1 MGSTQSTTDTQDAI
15 RDVAHNPSSVTQQ
28 DLADW
33 DALVQSF
40 ENPTPRETKQRKD
53 PTLVTGYTVE
63 DLHAFDCL
71 AAALEGD
78 VGGEATE
85 EDFRPTRVFD
95 EDDSFGNVLG
105 LRAWQERA
113 SHGVRTLTNL
123 PGAVASRA
131 LGALPFSKDKEEEV
145 KEEEDDVESGLAKDK
160 FVGRRGHA
168 FTNLEL
174 TVLSNFSK
182 NVDHIDLDQAA
193 EVFDILDDDGD
204 GTIALT
210 ELRNAA
216 EDPRIIKFVEDS
228 KCQMLRALL
237 LRDGVEPA
245 RARRVLRAVDADRS
259 GSLDREEWAVFV
271 TALARE
277 RVRYLKVIGLCQ
289 RRCFWGR
296 GGEEL
301 AVESRG
307 WLARFYSCVIWYKT
321 PPGYV
326 EDFAYYS
333 RNYHPV
339 LALFYRDLDHPLDR
353 VEKTAMLLTLTAY
366 SLWATTVVL
375 SNADFRCPD
384 KNPDDDE
391 GYYPEYPPC
400 YWRDPHLEH
409 DWKFMFWNFVIVT
422 LPTVFGDILLF
433 YMLAC
438 PCIQF
443 ENQGRKQERK
453 WRRLESVLTGGGHL
467 IVLPLFVIGTFFV
480 VLALLTIFSKKSCE
494 DFAGMVGATG
504 ECEKFTAADVFKFLQ
519 SFAIAQLLW
528 PLKILAKEF
537 NLAIGKY
544 HSYGWY
550 RMFFCKK
557 CGFGRWGAERADAL
571 KAKSGDNAVA
581 QVAQASTGG
590 RLGAFWPRTKT
601 KAREGRGAT
610 AHRGFP
616 R

>member
-1 MGSTQSTTDTQDAI
+1 MGSTQSTHETQDAI

-40 ENPTPRETKQRKD
+40 ENPTPRETKKRKD

-131 LGALPFSKDKEEEV
+131 LGALPFSSKEEEV
-145 KEEEDDVESGLAKDK
+145 KEEEEDDVEAGLAKDK

-301 AVESRG
+301 AEESRG

-339 LALFYRDLDHPLDR
+339 LALFYRDLDHPLNR
-353 VEKTAMLLTLTAY
+353 LEKTAMLLVLTAY
-366 SLWATTVVL
+366 SLFATTFLMVSVT
-375 SNADFRCPD
+375 D
-384 KNPDDDE
+384 
-391 GYYPEYPPC
+391 G
-400 YWRDPHLEH
+400 WVDPLLQIK
-409 DWKFMFWNFVIVT
+409 WKRIFWNFVIVT

-480 VLALLTIFSKKSCE
+480 VLALLMLFDPPSCDE
-494 DFAGMVGATG
+494 FAGTVGAKE
-504 ECEKFTAADVFKFLQ
+504 ECKKFVPSDVFKFLQ
-519 SFAIAQLLW
+519 SFAFAQLLW

-601 KAREGRGAT
+601 NAREGRGAT

>member
-40 ENPTPRETKQRKD
+40 ENPTPREVKKRKD

-95 EDDSFGNVLG
+95 EGDSFGNVLG

-113 SHGVRTLTNL
+113 SHGVRAAMHL

-131 LGALPFSKDKEEEV
+131 LGALPFSSSSKDVEEEV
-145 KEEEDDVESGLAKDK
+145 KEEEDDDVESGLAKDK

-193 EVFDILDDDGD
+193 KVFDILDDDGD

-296 GGEEL
+296 GAEEL
-301 AVESRG
+301 REEGRG
-307 WLARFYSCVIWYKT
+307 WLARFYSCVIWYET

-339 LALFYRDLDHPLDR
+339 LALFYRDLDHPLNR
-353 VEKTAMLLTLTAY
+353 LEKTAMLLVLTAY
-366 SLWATTVVL
+366 SLFATTILMLKV
-375 SNADFRCPD
+375 NQ
-384 KNPDDDE
+384 E
-391 GYYPEYPPC
+391 G
-400 YWRDPHLEH
+400 WQDPLLYIH
-409 DWKFMFWNFVIVT
+409 WKGIFWNFVIVT

-467 IVLPLFVIGTFFV
+467 IVLPLFVIGAFFV
-480 VLALLTIFSKKSCE
+480 VAALTILFIDKKTCKNHFSE
-494 DFAGMVGATG
+494 DACIFDKAGVLS
-504 ECEKFTAADVFKFLQ
+504 FIYSFLI
-519 SFAIAQLLW
+519 SQLLW

-601 KAREGRGAT
+601 NAREGRGAT

>member
-1 MGSTQSTTDTQDAI
+1 M
-15 RDVAHNPSSVTQQ
+15 
-28 DLADW
+28 
-33 DALVQSF
+33 
-40 ENPTPRETKQRKD
+40 
-53 PTLVTGYTVE
+53 TGYTVE

-95 EDDSFGNVLG
+95 EGDSFGNVLG

-113 SHGVRTLTNL
+113 SHGVRAAMTL

-131 LGALPFSKDKEEEV
+131 LGALPFSSSSKEEEV
-145 KEEEDDVESGLAKDK
+145 EEEDDDVEAGLAKDK

-296 GGEEL
+296 GAEEL
-301 AVESRG
+301 REEGRG
-307 WLARFYSCVIWYKT
+307 WLARFYSCVIWYET

-339 LALFYRDLDHPLDR
+339 LALFYRDLDHPLNR
-353 VEKTAMLLTLTAY
+353 LEKTAMLLVLTAY
-366 SLWATTVVL
+366 SLFATTILMLKV
-375 SNADFRCPD
+375 NQ
-384 KNPDDDE
+384 E
-391 GYYPEYPPC
+391 GWQDPLLDI
-400 YWRDPHLEH
+400 YW
-409 DWKFMFWNFVIVT
+409 KGIFWNFVIVT

-453 WRRLESVLTGGGHL
+453 WRRLESVLSGGGHL

-480 VLALLTIFSKKSCE
+480 VLALLVLLNPPSCE
-494 DFAGMVGATG
+494 VLSGSVGAG
-504 ECEKFTAADVFKFLQ
+504 DECEQFTPSDVLKFLQ

-550 RMFFCKK
+550 RMLFCKK

-581 QVAQASTGG
+581 QVAQARRAGGWARSGRGRRRTRARAAARRRTGG
-590 RLGAFWPRTKT
+590 SRAS
-601 KAREGRGAT
+601 
-610 AHRGFP
+610 
-616 R
+616 

>member
-1 MGSTQSTTDTQDAI
+1 MGSTQSSHETQDAI

-40 ENPTPRETKQRKD
+40 ENPTPREVKKRKD

-113 SHGVRTLTNL
+113 SYGVRTAMNL

-131 LGALPFSKDKEEEV
+131 LGALPFSSSSKDVEEEV
-145 KEEEDDVESGLAKDK
+145 KEEEDDDVESGLAKDK

-296 GGEEL
+296 GAEEL
-301 AVESRG
+301 REEGRG
-307 WLARFYSCVIWYKT
+307 WLARFYSCVIWYET

-339 LALFYRDLDHPLDR
+339 LALFYRDLDHPLNR
-353 VEKTAMLLTLTAY
+353 LEKTAMLFTLTAY
-366 SLWATTVVL
+366 CLLATTLVMREKDL
-375 SNADFRCPD
+375 HCPD
-384 KNPDDDE
+384 INKDDD
-391 GYYPEYPPC
+391 YYPEYPPC

-409 DWKFMFWNFVIVT
+409 DWKGMFWNFVFVT
-422 LPTVFGDILLF
+422 LPSTFGDILLF

-467 IVLPLFVIGTFFV
+467 IVLPLFVIGAFFV
-480 VLALLTIFSKKSCE
+480 VAALVTLFWDKDTCE
-494 DFAGMVGATG
+494 QRLKDGCVVDDPEHVLSFIYS
-504 ECEKFTAADVFKFLQ
+504 FLI
-519 SFAIAQLLW
+519 SQLLW

-601 KAREGRGAT
+601 NAREGRGAT

>member
-40 ENPTPRETKQRKD
+40 ENPTPRETKKRKD

-131 LGALPFSKDKEEEV
+131 LGALPFSSKEEEV
-145 KEEEDDVESGLAKDK
+145 KEEEDDDVEAGLAKDK

-301 AVESRG
+301 AEESRG

-339 LALFYRDLDHPLDR
+339 LALFYRDLDHPLNR
-353 VEKTAMLLTLTAY
+353 LEKTAMLLVLTAY
-366 SLWATTVVL
+366 SLFATTILMLKV
-375 SNADFRCPD
+375 NQ
-384 KNPDDDE
+384 E
-391 GYYPEYPPC
+391 GWQDPLLDI
-400 YWRDPHLEH
+400 YW
-409 DWKFMFWNFVIVT
+409 KGIFWNFVIVT

-480 VLALLTIFSKKSCE
+480 VLALLMLFDPPSCDE
-494 DFAGMVGATG
+494 FAGTVGAKE
-504 ECEKFTAADVFKFLQ
+504 ECKKFVPSDVFKFLQ
-519 SFAIAQLLW
+519 SFAFAQLLW

-601 KAREGRGAT
+601 NAREGRGAT

>member
-1 MGSTQSTTDTQDAI
+1 
-15 RDVAHNPSSVTQQ
+15 
-28 DLADW
+28 W

-40 ENPTPRETKQRKD
+40 ENPTPREVKKRKD

-113 SHGVRTLTNL
+113 SYGVRTAMNL

-131 LGALPFSKDKEEEV
+131 LGALPFSSSSKDVEEEV
-145 KEEEDDVESGLAKDK
+145 KEEEDDDVESGLAKDK

-296 GGEEL
+296 GAEEL
-301 AVESRG
+301 REEGRG
-307 WLARFYSCVIWYKT
+307 WLARFYSCVIWYET

-339 LALFYRDLDHPLDR
+339 LALFYR
-353 VEKTAMLLTLTAY
+353 
-366 SLWATTVVL
+366 
-375 SNADFRCPD
+375 
-384 KNPDDDE
+384 
-391 GYYPEYPPC
+391 
-400 YWRDPHLEH
+400 
-409 DWKFMFWNFVIVT
+409 
-422 LPTVFGDILLF
+422 
-433 YMLAC
+433 
-438 PCIQF
+438 
-443 ENQGRKQERK
+443 
-453 WRRLESVLTGGGHL
+453 
-467 IVLPLFVIGTFFV
+467 
-480 VLALLTIFSKKSCE
+480 
-494 DFAGMVGATG
+494 
-504 ECEKFTAADVFKFLQ
+504 
-519 SFAIAQLLW
+519 
-528 PLKILAKEF
+528 
-537 NLAIGKY
+537 
-544 HSYGWY
+544 
-550 RMFFCKK
+550 
-557 CGFGRWGAERADAL
+557 
-571 KAKSGDNAVA
+571 
-581 QVAQASTGG
+581 
-590 RLGAFWPRTKT
+590 
-601 KAREGRGAT
+601 
-610 AHRGFP
+610 
-616 R
+616 

>member
-40 ENPTPRETKQRKD
+40 ENPTPREVKKRKD

-113 SHGVRTLTNL
+113 SYGVRTAMNL

-131 LGALPFSKDKEEEV
+131 LGALPFSSSSKDVEEEV
-145 KEEEDDVESGLAKDK
+145 EEEEDDDVESGLAKDK

-296 GGEEL
+296 GAEEL
-301 AVESRG
+301 REEGRG
-307 WLARFYSCVIWYKT
+307 WLARFYSCVIWYET

-339 LALFYRDLDHPLDR
+339 LALFYRDLDHPLNR
-353 VEKTAMLLTLTAY
+353 LEKTAMLLVLTAY
-366 SLWATTVVL
+366 SLFATTILMLKV
-375 SNADFRCPD
+375 NQ
-384 KNPDDDE
+384 E
-391 GYYPEYPPC
+391 GWQDPLLNI
-400 YWRDPHLEH
+400 YW
-409 DWKFMFWNFVIVT
+409 KGIFWNFVIVT

-467 IVLPLFVIGTFFV
+467 IVLPLFVIGAFFV
-480 VLALLTIFSKKSCE
+480 VLALLVLFNPPKKHCPEALALETSAYNSHPRTCLS
-494 DFAGMVGATG
+494 FIYS
-504 ECEKFTAADVFKFLQ
+504 FL
-519 SFAIAQLLW
+519 IAQLLW

-601 KAREGRGAT
+601 NAREGRGAT

>member
-1 MGSTQSTTDTQDAI
+1 MGSTQSTHETQDAI

-40 ENPTPRETKQRKD
+40 ENPTPREVKKRKD

-113 SHGVRTLTNL
+113 SYGVRTAMNL

-131 LGALPFSKDKEEEV
+131 LGALPFSSSSKDVEEEV
-145 KEEEDDVESGLAKDK
+145 KEEEDDDVESGLAKDK

-296 GGEEL
+296 GAEEL
-301 AVESRG
+301 AEEGRG

-339 LALFYRDLDHPLDR
+339 LALFYRDLDHPLNR
-353 VEKTAMLLTLTAY
+353 LEKTAMLFTLTAY
-366 SLWATTVVL
+366 SLFATTQL
-375 SNADFRCPD
+375 MTNPNFQSSATPD
-384 KNPDDDE
+384 WE
-391 GYYPEYPPC
+391 G
-400 YWRDPHLEH
+400 
-409 DWKFMFWNFVIVT
+409 MFWNFVIVT

-443 ENQGRKQERK
+443 ENQGRKQERR
-453 WRRLESVLTGGGHL
+453 WRQLESALSGGGHL
-467 IVLPLFVIGTFFV
+467 VVLPLFAIGTFFV
-480 VLALLTIFSKKSCE
+480 VLALLTLFSRSSCRVLSG
-494 DFAGMVGATG
+494 FVG
-504 ECEKFTAADVFKFLQ
+504 ENDRCDLEKTDVFKFLQ

-590 RLGAFWPRTKT
+590 RLGGFWPRTKT
-601 KAREGRGAT
+601 NAREGRGAT

>member
-1 MGSTQSTTDTQDAI
+1 MGSTQSTHETQDAI

-40 ENPTPRETKQRKD
+40 ENPTPRETKKRKD

-131 LGALPFSKDKEEEV
+131 LGALPFSKKEEEEEV
-145 KEEEDDVESGLAKDK
+145 EAEEEDEDVEAGLAKDK

-301 AVESRG
+301 AEEGRG

-339 LALFYRDLDHPLDR
+339 LALFYRDLDHPLNR
-353 VEKTAMLLTLTAY
+353 LEKTAMLLVLTAY
-366 SLWATTVVL
+366 SLFATTILMLKV
-375 SNADFRCPD
+375 NQ
-384 KNPDDDE
+384 E
-391 GYYPEYPPC
+391 GWQDPLLDI
-400 YWRDPHLEH
+400 YW
-409 DWKFMFWNFVIVT
+409 KGIFWNFVIVT

-480 VLALLTIFSKKSCE
+480 VLALLMLFDPPSCLK
-494 DFAGMVGATG
+494 FAGTVGAKE
-504 ECEKFTAADVFKFLQ
+504 ECEKFVPSDVFKFLQ
-519 SFAIAQLLW
+519 SFAFAQLLW

-601 KAREGRGAT
+601 NAREGRGAT

>member
-40 ENPTPRETKQRKD
+40 ENPTPREVKKRKD

-131 LGALPFSKDKEEEV
+131 LGALPFSSSAKDAEEEEV
-145 KEEEDDVESGLAKDK
+145 EEEEEADVEAGLAKDK

-301 AVESRG
+301 AEESRG

-339 LALFYRDLDHPLDR
+339 LALFYRDLDHPLNR
-353 VEKTAMLLTLTAY
+353 LEKTAMLLVLTAY
-366 SLWATTVVL
+366 SLFATTFLMVSVT
-375 SNADFRCPD
+375 D
-384 KNPDDDE
+384 
-391 GYYPEYPPC
+391 G
-400 YWRDPHLEH
+400 WVDPLLQIK
-409 DWKFMFWNFVIVT
+409 WKRIFWNFVIVT

-443 ENQGRKQERK
+443 ENQGRKQERR
-453 WRRLESVLTGGGHL
+453 WRRLESALTGGGHL

-571 KAKSGDNAVA
+571 KANSGDNAVA

-601 KAREGRGAT
+601 NAREGRGAT

>member
-1 MGSTQSTTDTQDAI
+1 MGSTQSTHETQDAI

-40 ENPTPRETKQRKD
+40 ENPTPREVKKRKD

-113 SHGVRTLTNL
+113 SYGVRTAMNL

-131 LGALPFSKDKEEEV
+131 LGALPFSSSSKDVEEEV
-145 KEEEDDVESGLAKDK
+145 KEEEDDDVESGLAKDK

-296 GGEEL
+296 GAEEL
-301 AVESRG
+301 REEGRG
-307 WLARFYSCVIWYKT
+307 WLARFYSCVIWYET

-339 LALFYRDLDHPLDR
+339 LALFYRDLDHPLNR
-353 VEKTAMLLTLTAY
+353 LEKTAMLFTLTAY
-366 SLWATTVVL
+366 SLFATTQL
-375 SNADFRCPD
+375 MTNPNFQSSATPD
-384 KNPDDDE
+384 WE
-391 GYYPEYPPC
+391 G
-400 YWRDPHLEH
+400 
-409 DWKFMFWNFVIVT
+409 MFWNFVIVT

-443 ENQGRKQERK
+443 ENQGRKQERT

-467 IVLPLFVIGTFFV
+467 IVLPLFVIGAFFV
-480 VLALLTIFSKKSCE
+480 VAALTILFIDKKTCKNHFSE
-494 DFAGMVGATG
+494 DACIFDKAGVLS
-504 ECEKFTAADVFKFLQ
+504 FIYSFLI
-519 SFAIAQLLW
+519 SQLLW

-601 KAREGRGAT
+601 NAREGRGAT

>member
-1 MGSTQSTTDTQDAI
+1 MGSTQSSHETQDAI

-40 ENPTPRETKQRKD
+40 ENPTPREVKKRKD

-131 LGALPFSKDKEEEV
+131 LGALPFSASSKEEV
-145 KEEEDDVESGLAKDK
+145 KEEEEEEDDDVENGLAKDK

-301 AVESRG
+301 AEEGRG

-339 LALFYRDLDHPLDR
+339 LALFYRDLDHPLNR
-353 VEKTAMLLTLTAY
+353 LEKTAMLLVLTAY
-366 SLWATTVVL
+366 SLFATTFLMVSVTDGWVDPL
-375 SNADFRCPD
+375 L
-384 KNPDDDE
+384 KI
-391 GYYPEYPPC
+391 
-400 YWRDPHLEH
+400 YWKRI
-409 DWKFMFWNFVIVT
+409 FWNFVIVT

-480 VLALLTIFSKKSCE
+480 VLALVTVLSNQKTCQRVSFGKDGCDHKQE
-494 DFAGMVGATG
+494 
-504 ECEKFTAADVFKFLQ
+504 DVFNFLL
-519 SFAIAQLLW
+519 SFAFAQLLW

-590 RLGAFWPRTKT
+590 RLGAFWPRTKAN
-601 KAREGRGAT
+601 AREGRGAT

>member
-1 MGSTQSTTDTQDAI
+1 M
-15 RDVAHNPSSVTQQ
+15 
-28 DLADW
+28 
-33 DALVQSF
+33 
-40 ENPTPRETKQRKD
+40 
-53 PTLVTGYTVE
+53 TGYTVE

-131 LGALPFSKDKEEEV
+131 LGALPFSKKEEEEEV
-145 KEEEDDVESGLAKDK
+145 EAEEEDEDVEAGLAKDK

-301 AVESRG
+301 RMEGRG
-307 WLARFYSCVIWYKT
+307 WLARFYSCVIWYET

-339 LALFYRDLDHPLDR
+339 LALFYRDLDHPLNR
-353 VEKTAMLLTLTAY
+353 LEKTAMLLVLTAY
-366 SLWATTVVL
+366 SLFATTFLMVSVT
-375 SNADFRCPD
+375 D
-384 KNPDDDE
+384 
-391 GYYPEYPPC
+391 G
-400 YWRDPHLEH
+400 WVDPLLKIK
-409 DWKFMFWNFVIVT
+409 WKRIFWNFVIVT

-480 VLALLTIFSKKSCE
+480 VLALLMLFDPPSCDE
-494 DFAGMVGATG
+494 FAGTVGAKE
-504 ECEKFTAADVFKFLQ
+504 ECKKFVPSDVFKFLQ
-519 SFAIAQLLW
+519 SFAFAQLLW

-601 KAREGRGAT
+601 NAREGRGAT

>member
-1 MGSTQSTTDTQDAI
+1 
-15 RDVAHNPSSVTQQ
+15 
-28 DLADW
+28 
-33 DALVQSF
+33 
-40 ENPTPRETKQRKD
+40 
-53 PTLVTGYTVE
+53 
-63 DLHAFDCL
+63 
-71 AAALEGD
+71 
-78 VGGEATE
+78 
-85 EDFRPTRVFD
+85 
-95 EDDSFGNVLG
+95 
-105 LRAWQERA
+105 
-113 SHGVRTLTNL
+113 
-123 PGAVASRA
+123 
-131 LGALPFSKDKEEEV
+131 
-145 KEEEDDVESGLAKDK
+145 
-160 FVGRRGHA
+160 
-168 FTNLEL
+168 
-174 TVLSNFSK
+174 
-182 NVDHIDLDQAA
+182 
-193 EVFDILDDDGD
+193 
-204 GTIALT
+204 
-210 ELRNAA
+210 
-216 EDPRIIKFVEDS
+216 
-228 KCQMLRALL
+228 MLRALL

-467 IVLPLFVIGTFFV
+467 IVLPLFVIGAFFV
-480 VLALLTIFSKKSCE
+480 VAALTILFIDKKTCKNHFSE
-494 DFAGMVGATG
+494 DACIFDKAGV
-504 ECEKFTAADVFKFLQ
+504 L
-519 SFAIAQLLW
+519 SFIYS
-528 PLKILAKEF
+528 LA
-537 NLAIGKY
+537 
-544 HSYGWY
+544 
-550 RMFFCKK
+550 
-557 CGFGRWGAERADAL
+557 
-571 KAKSGDNAVA
+571 
-581 QVAQASTGG
+581 
-590 RLGAFWPRTKT
+590 RT
-601 KAREGRGAT
+601 
-610 AHRGFP
+610 
-616 R
+616 

>member
-1 MGSTQSTTDTQDAI
+1 MGSTQSTNETQDAI

-131 LGALPFSKDKEEEV
+131 LGALPFSKDTKEEV
-145 KEEEDDVESGLAKDK
+145 KEEEEEDDVEAGLAKDK

-301 AVESRG
+301 AEEGRG
-307 WLARFYSCVIWYKT
+307 WLARFYSCVIWYET

-339 LALFYRDLDHPLDR
+339 LALFYRDLDHPLNR
-353 VEKTAMLLTLTAY
+353 LEKTAMLLVLTAY
-366 SLWATTVVL
+366 SLFATTFLMVSVT
-375 SNADFRCPD
+375 
-384 KNPDDDE
+384 E
-391 GYYPEYPPC
+391 G
-400 YWRDPHLEH
+400 WQDPLLQIK
-409 DWKFMFWNFVIVT
+409 WKRIFWNFVIVT

-480 VLALLTIFSKKSCE
+480 VLALVTVLSNQKTCQRVSFGKDGCDHKQE
-494 DFAGMVGATG
+494 
-504 ECEKFTAADVFKFLQ
+504 DVFNFLL
-519 SFAIAQLLW
+519 SFAFAQLLW

-571 KAKSGDNAVA
+571 KANSGDNAVA

-601 KAREGRGAT
+601 NAREGRGAT

>member
-1 MGSTQSTTDTQDAI
+1 MGS
-15 RDVAHNPSSVTQQ
+15 
-28 DLADW
+28 
-33 DALVQSF
+33 
-40 ENPTPRETKQRKD
+40 
-53 PTLVTGYTVE
+53 
-63 DLHAFDCL
+63 AFAAAL
-71 AAALEGD
+71 AAASTCEPAVCPLQAGSWRQTD
-78 VGGEATE
+78 GQASAWPPCWRGGEA
-85 EDFRPTRVFD
+85 
-95 EDDSFGNVLG
+95 
-105 LRAWQERA
+105 
-113 SHGVRTLTNL
+113 
-123 PGAVASRA
+123 
-131 LGALPFSKDKEEEV
+131 
-145 KEEEDDVESGLAKDK
+145 
-160 FVGRRGHA
+160 
-168 FTNLEL
+168 
-174 TVLSNFSK
+174 
-182 NVDHIDLDQAA
+182 
-193 EVFDILDDDGD
+193 
-204 GTIALT
+204 
-210 ELRNAA
+210 
-216 EDPRIIKFVEDS
+216 
-228 KCQMLRALL
+228 
-237 LRDGVEPA
+237 PA
-245 RARRVLRAVDADRS
+245 RLFCW
-259 GSLDREEWAVFV
+259 RE
-271 TALARE
+271 
-277 RVRYLKVIGLCQ
+277 G
-289 RRCFWGR
+289 
-296 GGEEL
+296 
-301 AVESRG
+301 RG
-307 WLARFYSCVIWYKT
+307 WLARFYSCVIWYET

-339 LALFYRDLDHPLDR
+339 LALFYRDLDHPLNR
-353 VEKTAMLLTLTAY
+353 LEKTAMLLVLTAY
-366 SLWATTVVL
+366 SLFATTFLMVSVT
-375 SNADFRCPD
+375 D
-384 KNPDDDE
+384 
-391 GYYPEYPPC
+391 G
-400 YWRDPHLEH
+400 WVDPLLQIK
-409 DWKFMFWNFVIVT
+409 WKRIFWNFVIVT

-480 VLALLTIFSKKSCE
+480 VLALLMLFDPPSCDE
-494 DFAGMVGATG
+494 FAGTVGAKE
-504 ECEKFTAADVFKFLQ
+504 ECKKFVPSDVFKFLQ
-519 SFAIAQLLW
+519 SFAFAQLLW

>member
-40 ENPTPRETKQRKD
+40 ENPTPREVKKRKD

-78 VGGEATE
+78 VGGEATD

-95 EDDSFGNVLG
+95 EGDSFGNVLG

-113 SHGVRTLTNL
+113 SHGVRAAMHL

-131 LGALPFSKDKEEEV
+131 LGALPFSSSSKDVEEEV
-145 KEEEDDVESGLAKDK
+145 KEDEDDDVEAGLAKDK

-296 GGEEL
+296 GAEEL
-301 AVESRG
+301 REEGRG
-307 WLARFYSCVIWYKT
+307 WLARFYSCVIWYET

-339 LALFYRDLDHPLDR
+339 LALFYRDLDHPLNR
-353 VEKTAMLLTLTAY
+353 LEKTAMLLVLTAY
-366 SLWATTVVL
+366 SLFATTILMLKV
-375 SNADFRCPD
+375 NQ
-384 KNPDDDE
+384 E
-391 GYYPEYPPC
+391 GWQDPLLKI
-400 YWRDPHLEH
+400 YW
-409 DWKFMFWNFVIVT
+409 KGIFWNFVIVT

-467 IVLPLFVIGTFFV
+467 IVLPLFVIGAFFV
-480 VLALLTIFSKKSCE
+480 VAALTILFIDKKTCKNHFSE
-494 DFAGMVGATG
+494 DACIFDKAGVLS
-504 ECEKFTAADVFKFLQ
+504 FIYSFLI
-519 SFAIAQLLW
+519 SQLLW

-601 KAREGRGAT
+601 NAREGRGAT

>member
-1 MGSTQSTTDTQDAI
+1 MGSTQSSHETQDAI

-40 ENPTPRETKQRKD
+40 ENPTPREVKKRKD

-131 LGALPFSKDKEEEV
+131 LGALPFSSSSKDVEEEV
-145 KEEEDDVESGLAKDK
+145 KEEEDDDVESGLAKDK

-277 RVRYLKVIGLCQ
+277 RVEKEAKERAARLAEIEALKQADEALKTTSAA
-289 RRCFWGR
+289 R
-296 GGEEL
+296 L
-301 AVESRG
+301 KNESQG
-307 WLARFYSCVIWYKT
+307 
-321 PPGYV
+321 
-326 EDFAYYS
+326 
-333 RNYHPV
+333 
-339 LALFYRDLDHPLDR
+339 ALLDLDMSVEVSKERGVPVSLSPADR
-353 VEKTAMLLTLTAY
+353 DIPQGVQETSYDIQNGLVIMR
-366 SLWATTVVL
+366 TV
-375 SNADFRCPD
+375 R
-384 KNPDDDE
+384 
-391 GYYPEYPPC
+391 
-400 YWRDPHLEH
+400 
-409 DWKFMFWNFVIVT
+409 
-422 LPTVFGDILLF
+422 
-433 YMLAC
+433 
-438 PCIQF
+438 
-443 ENQGRKQERK
+443 
-453 WRRLESVLTGGGHL
+453 
-467 IVLPLFVIGTFFV
+467 
-480 VLALLTIFSKKSCE
+480 
-494 DFAGMVGATG
+494 
-504 ECEKFTAADVFKFLQ
+504 
-519 SFAIAQLLW
+519 
-528 PLKILAKEF
+528 
-537 NLAIGKY
+537 
-544 HSYGWY
+544 
-550 RMFFCKK
+550 
-557 CGFGRWGAERADAL
+557 
-571 KAKSGDNAVA
+571 SGDV
-581 QVAQASTGG
+581 VKRYRKVVMKTGTYYFCG
-590 RLGAFWPRTKT
+590 DRSITEIRWDLETNLSYD
-601 KAREGRGAT
+601 
-610 AHRGFP
+610 
-616 R
+616 